1 MYYNESRKKHRDKER
16 MISMQD
22 LTEMLQSNSG
32 DRDLSP
38 DIAKIFHTY
47 HELIETQQLY
57 NAAIKEITTK
67 LDILNEEFKV
77 RFMRNPIHHI
87 ESRLKSP
94 RSILNKL
101 DRRHLELSLTSA
113 KQNLNDIAGIRV
125 ICCYIDDVYR
135 VADMLLRQADLR
147 LVDRNDYIKNPS
159 PHGYRSLHLD
169 LEVPVYLAEHTEY
182 VTVEVQIRTVAM
194 DFWASLEHDLRY
206 KTDKDIPEA
215 MHLEMVQCA
224 EEIARIDQTM
234 QDIYKRIQNM

>member
-1 MYYNESRKKHRDKER
+1 MYYNESRKEHHDKER
-16 MISMQD
+16 MGYMQD
-22 LTEMLQSNSG
+22 LTEMLQSNTG
-32 DRDLSP
+32 ERDLSP

-147 LVDRNDYIKNPS
+147 LVDRNDYIQNPS
-159 PHGYRSLHLD
+159 PNGYRSLHLD
-169 LEVPVYLAEHTEY
+169 LEVPVYLAEHTEL

-206 KTDKDIPEA
+206 KTDKNIPSE
-215 MHLEMVQCA
+215 MLLEMVQCA

-234 QDIYKRIQNM
+234 QNIYKRIQNM

>member
-1 MYYNESRKKHRDKER
+1 
-16 MISMQD
+16 MQD

-32 DRDLSP
+32 ERDLSP

-147 LVDRNDYIKNPS
+147 LVDRNDYIQNPS
-159 PHGYRSLHLD
+159 PNGYRSLHLD
-169 LEVPVYLAEHTEY
+169 LEVPVYLAEHTEH

-206 KTDKDIPEA
+206 KTDKDIPAE
-215 MHLEMVQCA
+215 MHLEVAQCA
-224 EEIARIDQTM
+224 EEIARIDQKM
-234 QDIYKRIQNM
+234 QNIYKRIQDM

>member
-1 MYYNESRKKHRDKER
+1 
-16 MISMQD
+16 MQD
-22 LTEMLQSNSG
+22 LTEMLQSNTG
-32 DRDLSP
+32 ERDLSP

-147 LVDRNDYIKNPS
+147 LVDRNDYIQNPS
-159 PHGYRSLHLD
+159 PNGYRSLHLD
-169 LEVPVYLAEHTEY
+169 LEVPVYLAEHTEL

-206 KTDKDIPEA
+206 KTDKNIPNE
-215 MHLEMVQCA
+215 MLLEMVQCA

-234 QDIYKRIQNM
+234 QNIYKRIQNM

>member
-1 MYYNESRKKHRDKER
+1 
-16 MISMQD
+16 MQD

-147 LVDRNDYIKNPS
+147 LVDRNDYIQNPS
-159 PHGYRSLHLD
+159 PNGYRSLHLD

-206 KTDKDIPEA
+206 KTDKDISAE
-215 MHLEMVQCA
+215 MHLEVAQCA
-224 EEIARIDQTM
+224 EEIARIDQKM
-234 QDIYKRIQNM
+234 QDIYKRIQDM

>member
-1 MYYNESRKKHRDKER
+1 
-16 MISMQD
+16 MQD
-22 LTEMLQSNSG
+22 LTEMLQGDSG
-32 DRDLSP
+32 ERDLSP

-147 LVDRNDYIKNPS
+147 LVYRNDYIQNPS
-159 PHGYRSLHLD
+159 PNGYRSLHLD
-169 LEVPVYLAEHTEY
+169 LEVPVYLAEHTEL

-206 KTDKDIPEA
+206 KTDKNIPSE
-215 MHLEMVQCA
+215 MLLEMVQCA

-234 QDIYKRIQNM
+234 QNIYKRIQNM

>member
-1 MYYNESRKKHRDKER
+1 MGY
-16 MISMQD
+16 MQD
-22 LTEMLQSNSG
+22 LTEMLQSNTG
-32 DRDLSP
+32 ERDLSP

-147 LVDRNDYIKNPS
+147 LVDRNDYIQNPS
-159 PHGYRSLHLD
+159 PNGYRSLHLD
-169 LEVPVYLAEHTEY
+169 LEVPVYLAEHTEL

-206 KTDKDIPEA
+206 KTDKNIPSE
-215 MHLEMVQCA
+215 MLLEMVQCA
-224 EEIARIDQTM
+224 EEIARIDQKM

>member
-147 LVDRNDYIKNPS
+147 LVDRNDYIKDPS
-159 PHGYRSLHLD
+159 PNGYRSLHLD

-224 EEIARIDQTM
+224 EEIARIDQKM
-234 QDIYKRIQNM
+234 QDIYKRIQDM

>member
-147 LVDRNDYIKNPS
+147 LVDRNDYIKDPS
-159 PHGYRSLHLD
+159 PNGYRSLHLD

-234 QDIYKRIQNM
+234 QNIYKRIQNM

>member
-1 MYYNESRKKHRDKER
+1 
-16 MISMQD
+16 
-22 LTEMLQSNSG
+22 
-32 DRDLSP
+32 
-38 DIAKIFHTY
+38 
-47 HELIETQQLY
+47 
-57 NAAIKEITTK
+57 
-67 LDILNEEFKV
+67 
-77 RFMRNPIHHI
+77 MRNPIHHI

-147 LVDRNDYIKNPS
+147 LVDRNDYIQNPS
-159 PHGYRSLHLD
+159 PNGYRSLHLD
-169 LEVPVYLAEHTEY
+169 LEVPVYLAEHTEL

-206 KTDKDIPEA
+206 KTDKNIPSE
-215 MHLEMVQCA
+215 MLLEMVQCA

-234 QDIYKRIQNM
+234 QNIYKRIQNM

>member
-1 MYYNESRKKHRDKER
+1 
-16 MISMQD
+16 MQD
-22 LTEMLQSNSG
+22 LTEMLQGDSG
-32 DRDLSP
+32 ERDLSP

-147 LVDRNDYIKNPS
+147 LVDRNDYIQNPS
-159 PHGYRSLHLD
+159 PNGYRSLHLD
-169 LEVPVYLAEHTEY
+169 LEVPVYLAEHTEL

-206 KTDKDIPEA
+206 KTDKNIPSE
-215 MHLEMVQCA
+215 MLLEMVQCA

-234 QDIYKRIQNM
+234 QNIYKRIQNM